1 MISFREAARRHVQLR
16 AVFVKLKNELIM
28 VFLPLG
34 MKDNPD
40 KKYRFFDKP
49 KETKKVKRSK
59 PKEVKDEILELL
71 SK

>member
-1 MISFREAARRHVQLR
+1 
-16 AVFVKLKNELIM
+16 M

-49 KETKKVKRSK
+49 KEIKKVKRSK